1 MDGNKHDRDGQQGEF
16 RRALSLEVE
25 RFGVAALDEEQ
36 LSRLAR
42 HYAMMVEW
50 NRHTNLT
57 RILDPAA
64 AARLHYAESLFAA
77 QFLHGA
83 RRLLDVGSG
92 AGFPA
97 LPIAVARPE
106 VEVTAL
112 EANQKKSL
120 FLHEAKDALRLE
132 NFRVAR
138 ARVEEFDVSPYDVLT
153 SRALDRADELMPRLL
168 RRLSAPQKLILFC
181 APEMVDRLRAA
192 RPCVVATH
200 RIPASESRLVAIFSF
215 A

>member
-1 MDGNKHDRDGQQGEF
+1 MDGNKRDGANQQDEF
-16 RRALSLEVE
+16 SRALARELG
-25 RFGVAALDEEQ
+25 RFGIAALDEQ
-36 LSRLAR
+36 QSAHLAR

-64 AARLHYAESLFAA
+64 AARLHYAESLYAVP
-77 QFLHGA
+77 FLSGA
-83 RRLLDVGSG
+83 RRLLDIGSG

-97 LPIAVARPE
+97 LPIAVACPA

-112 EANQKKSL
+112 DANQKKSL
-120 FLHEAKDALRLE
+120 FLHEVKDTLRLD

-138 ARVEEFDVSPYDVLT
+138 ARVEEFDLSLYDVLT

-168 RRLSAPQKLILFC
+168 RRLNAPQRLILFC
-181 APEMVDRLRAA
+181 APEMADRLRASWPGA
-192 RPCVVATH
+192 VATH
-200 RIPASESRLVAIFSF
+200 RIPASESRMVAIFSF
-215 A
+215 T